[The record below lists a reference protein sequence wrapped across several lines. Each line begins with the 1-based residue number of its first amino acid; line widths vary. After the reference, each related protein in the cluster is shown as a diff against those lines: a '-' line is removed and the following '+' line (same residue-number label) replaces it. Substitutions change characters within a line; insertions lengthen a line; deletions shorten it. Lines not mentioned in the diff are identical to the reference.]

1 MLKGSLKL
9 IKDAKKKKEVVVES
23 SHVEDEEV
31 ETEEQEENLVSED
44 IAMDLNKAEIEDEEK
59 LLQKKIDWAS
69 VWRSQ

>member
-31 ETEEQEENLVSED
+31 ETEKQEENLVSEVKSEFQQTNFHLE
-44 IAMDLNKAEIEDEEK
+44 DL
-59 LLQKKIDWAS
+59 WAS
-69 VWRSQ
+69 IN

>member
-59 LLQKKIDWAS
+59 LLQKKID
-69 VWRSQ
+69 

>member
-31 ETEEQEENLVSED
+31 ETEKQEENLVSED
-44 IAMDLNKAEIEDEEK
+44 IAMDLNNAEREDGEK
-59 LLQKKIDWAS
+59 LLQKKID
-69 VWRSQ
+69 

>member
-31 ETEEQEENLVSED
+31 KTEKQEENLVLED

-59 LLQKKIDWAS
+59 LLQKKID
-69 VWRSQ
+69 

>member
-31 ETEEQEENLVSED
+31 ETEKQEENLVSED
-44 IAMDLNKAEIEDEEK
+44 IAMDLNKAEREDEEK
-59 LLQKKIDWAS
+59 LLQKKID
-69 VWRSQ
+69 

>member
-31 ETEEQEENLVSED
+31 KTEKQEENLVSED
-44 IAMDLNKAEIEDEEK
+44 IAMDLNNAEREDGEK
-59 LLQKKIDWAS
+59 LLQKKID
-69 VWRSQ
+69 

>member
-31 ETEEQEENLVSED
+31 ETEKQEENLVSED
-44 IAMDLNKAEIEDEEK
+44 IAMDLNKAEREDEDK
-59 LLQKKIDWAS
+59 LLQKKID
-69 VWRSQ
+69 

>member
-31 ETEEQEENLVSED
+31 ETEKQEENLVSED
-44 IAMDLNKAEIEDEEK
+44 IAMDLNNAEREDEEK
-59 LLQKKIDWAS
+59 LLQKKID
-69 VWRSQ
+69 

>member
-31 ETEEQEENLVSED
+31 KTEKQEENLVSED
-44 IAMDLNKAEIEDEEK
+44 IAMDLNNAEIEDEEK
-59 LLQKKIDWAS
+59 LLQKKID
-69 VWRSQ
+69 

>member
-31 ETEEQEENLVSED
+31 KTEKQEENLVSED

-59 LLQKKIDWAS
+59 LLQKKID
-69 VWRSQ
+69 

>member
-31 ETEEQEENLVSED
+31 KTEKQEENLVSED
-44 IAMDLNKAEIEDEEK
+44 IAMDLNKAEREDEEK
-59 LLQKKIDWAS
+59 LLQKKID
-69 VWRSQ
+69 

>member
-31 ETEEQEENLVSED
+31 KTEKQEENLVSED
-44 IAMDLNKAEIEDEEK
+44 IAMDLNNAEREDEEK
-59 LLQKKIDWAS
+59 LLQKKID
-69 VWRSQ
+69 

>member
-31 ETEEQEENLVSED
+31 ETEKQEENLVSED
-44 IAMDLNKAEIEDEEK
+44 IAMELNKAESEDDEK
-59 LLQKKIDWAS
+59 LLQKKID
-69 VWRSQ
+69 

>member
-44 IAMDLNKAEIEDEEK
+44 IAMDLNNAEREDEEK
-59 LLQKKIDWAS
+59 LLQKKID
-69 VWRSQ
+69 

>member
-31 ETEEQEENLVSED
+31 KTEKQEENLVSED
-44 IAMDLNKAEIEDEEK
+44 IAMDPNNAEREDEEK
-59 LLQKKIDWAS
+59 LLQKKID
-69 VWRSQ
+69 

>member
-31 ETEEQEENLVSED
+31 ETEKQEENLVLED

-59 LLQKKIDWAS
+59 LLQKKID
-69 VWRSQ
+69 

>member
-31 ETEEQEENLVSED
+31 ETEKQEENLVSED

-59 LLQKKIDWAS
+59 LLQKKID
-69 VWRSQ
+69 

>member
-31 ETEEQEENLVSED
+31 ETEKQEENLVSED
-44 IAMDLNKAEIEDEEK
+44 IAMDFNNAEREDEEK
-59 LLQKKIDWAS
+59 LLQKKID
-69 VWRSQ
+69 

>member
-31 ETEEQEENLVSED
+31 ETEKQEENLVSED
-44 IAMDLNKAEIEDEEK
+44 IAMDLNNAEIEDEEK
-59 LLQKKIDWAS
+59 LLQKKID
-69 VWRSQ
+69 

>member
-31 ETEEQEENLVSED
+31 ETEKQEENLVSED
-44 IAMDLNKAEIEDEEK
+44 IAMDPNKAEIEDEEK
-59 LLQKKIDWAS
+59 LLQKKID
-69 VWRSQ
+69 